1 MAKQNPDRAT
11 ALNPRC
17 QKVTV
22 PENQTNRKEY
32 KVSVHWSRALIAVSR
47 GPAAKGAIGC
57 QKWCSA
63 RYNS

>member
-11 ALNPRC
+11 PLNPRC

-32 KVSVHWSRALIAVSR
+32 KVSVHWSRALIAVFQGTGGKRCDRLS
-47 GPAAKGAIGC
+47 KMVLSQI
-57 QKWCSA
+57 
-63 RYNS
+63 